1 MLKVVKLG
9 IKAKED
15 NFLKTGI
22 VVTRVSSTVY
32 NPFIHFVSYWL
43 ANNRWGERLQVDLS
57 LKKTLIY
64 IESSLPLLNN
74 LEGFFFGQLV
84 KIFSPLSLKKINL

>member
-32 NPFIHFVSYWL
+32 NPFIHFVSY
-43 ANNRWGERLQVDLS
+43 
-57 LKKTLIY
+57 
-64 IESSLPLLNN
+64 
-74 LEGFFFGQLV
+74 
-84 KIFSPLSLKKINL
+84 